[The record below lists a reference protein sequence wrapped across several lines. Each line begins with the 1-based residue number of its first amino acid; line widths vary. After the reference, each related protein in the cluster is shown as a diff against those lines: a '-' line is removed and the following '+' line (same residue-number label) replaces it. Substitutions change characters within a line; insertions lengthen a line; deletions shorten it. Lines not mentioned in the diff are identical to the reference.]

1 MEKPCIR
8 GIRGDSYGKIWC
20 CGICPKP
27 KVLRKG
33 SSIIQHLDLD
43 FDLAKEFSHKP
54 TIISIPN
61 GKIQLHGAIQGFLY
75 RVGEDM
81 GSGDLY
87 PNHSSPSFHGF
98 QKEMDDN
105 KGSTPLLIG
114 RGRL

>member
-1 MEKPCIR
+1 
-8 GIRGDSYGKIWC
+8 
-20 CGICPKP
+20 
-27 KVLRKG
+27 
-33 SSIIQHLDLD
+33 
-43 FDLAKEFSHKP
+43 
-54 TIISIPN
+54 
-61 GKIQLHGAIQGFLY
+61 
-75 RVGEDM
+75 M